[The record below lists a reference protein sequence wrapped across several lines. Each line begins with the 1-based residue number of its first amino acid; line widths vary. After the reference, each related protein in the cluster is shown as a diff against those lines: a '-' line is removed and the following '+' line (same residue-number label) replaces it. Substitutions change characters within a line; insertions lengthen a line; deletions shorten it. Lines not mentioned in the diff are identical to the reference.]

1 MEMYLAHEKS
11 LLLRIFSNQ
20 PENGEQ
26 TWSFFCQ
33 EIEIDKDPVVNTFW
47 NT

>member
-1 MEMYLAHEKS
+1 MYLAHEKS
-11 LLLRIFSNQ
+11 LLLGIFSNQ